1 MFSFEAEQGERTEG
15 SDLRRSNIV
24 LNHVWL
30 VGDRGTDRA
39 FMLKLLLFSG
49 AAGLFL
55 GSAIPPG
62 GSLVYFRVPAEGFD
76 ATPSARSESPRLA
89 IDWAAL
95 DTGPNP
101 PCSIQP
107 IVGCIPDWRVAGTAG
122 VPQGPIASAPAGA
135 SAAAEGPDDAGSV
148 RVVVSIPQQKA
159 YVFRNQSL
167 AWTSKVS
174 TGKRGHETPL
184 GTFTISQKK
193 VRHRSNLYSNAPMPY
208 MQRLTSGGVA
218 LHAGHVPGYR
228 ASHGCIRLPW
238 SYAKKLYAMTR
249 SGTKVHI
256 TNERPRTAEE
266 ALRLT

>member
-1 MFSFEAEQGERTEG
+1 
-15 SDLRRSNIV
+15 
-24 LNHVWL
+24 
-30 VGDRGTDRA
+30 
-39 FMLKLLLFSG
+39 MLKLLLFSS

-55 GSAIPPG
+55 GSAIPPN
-62 GSLVYFRVPAEGFD
+62 GFL
-76 ATPSARSESPRLA
+76 AGARLSVDGFAAPPRAHSQPPRLA

-101 PCSIQP
+101 LCSVQP
-107 IVGCIPDWRVAGTAG
+107 IVGCIPDWR
-122 VPQGPIASAPAGA
+122 IAKTTSAP
-135 SAAAEGPDDAGSV
+135 EGPATGPVVNTPVTVSATPAGPVDSGSV

-159 YVFRNQSL
+159 YVFHNQSL

-174 TGKRGHETPL
+174 TGKRGYETPL

-238 SYAKKLYAMTR
+238 SYAKKLYGMTR